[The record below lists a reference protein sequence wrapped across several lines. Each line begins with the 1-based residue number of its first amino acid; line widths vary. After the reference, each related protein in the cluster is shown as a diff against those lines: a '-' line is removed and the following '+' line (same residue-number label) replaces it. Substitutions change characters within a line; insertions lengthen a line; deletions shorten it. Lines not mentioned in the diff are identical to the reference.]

1 MTELLLYPLNEN
13 RFQLDFK
20 GFFNTKKKNPAKQH
34 LAYLDNVNK
43 FIKLNYNCP
52 DSEKQGTGPGSC
64 GGSKPNNDK
73 KELQPLNTKT
83 ETFNNFKYEM
93 DAFFKI
99 PAQIADSKLIQYNQN
114 ISKHPENIRL
124 EGMRLIH
131 RTGSNNY
138 QKEAREQIIS
148 EITNNTQLGK
158 YLNDKIIAETKA
170 FEENP
175 VRLYRSGKYKN
186 SIIESF
192 TSNPD
197 SAFTTNFDDVPPG
210 NDFHKDYD
218 ELKTDGWKVLS
229 GVLQDARYPE
239 EYEVTLINIDELN
252 KYRNKQKQ
260 NSAYLEDVS
269 DFIKLNYKCKAGT
282 VDDSNKCEPDSDSES
297 SGNEHK
303 NITMFPRS
311 SNNKYENGLE
321 FYARLWKVDPE
332 IYDMIKEK
340 VEGSPEYNLFN
351 KLGDKWLRNV
361 DPEAREDAI
370 SVVQNN
376 KLLKSYLLHEQ
387 FGLDVPEK
395 TTLYRVGRAKTGMTN
410 SFFPNKQVA
419 EAYQKR
425 MGVESIYEYEVPT
438 NEVIPSLSG
447 AGEIWVPGDVE
458 SIIEKQNATYLADAF
473 ETIKLNYKC
482 PKGTVD
488 DSNKCNTENESLKN
502 DDITVSNKNPIII
515 EKLTDEVIA
524 ALRYYTDEGYRNIN
538 HSLRHDGGESMTPEA
553 TEHME
558 WIDAMFEDKRAILT
572 EGVVYRGYNSFEL
585 SQDDV
590 VGSTIKDPAFVSVSN
605 NESNANI
612 FIDTAKFPVM
622 AEIHIPDGSR
632 GLAIPDSIAT
642 LPVGESEILLPRDSK
657 FKITKS
663 ENKNGIKYITM
674 DLITD
679 RPIKTK
685 QNSAYLDEVAE
696 FIKLNYKCPTG
707 TVDETNACKPTA
719 EQTNE
724 LKNLRLDVNPKNK
737 EHKKPRSTTPDR
749 FFETNLSTNINQEL
763 SSSIT
768 SVIKNAYKN
777 IPELNGVPLKVVN
790 VNEKENRDLENAYA
804 AHDMN
809 KIYLNDKY
817 FSDINEMQEK
827 LTKEVESGFHPKG
840 CNTAESIITHELGHL
855 LFNGMALRG
864 DEKWDNI
871 SELFRK
877 LKTPGNLLKLADM
890 H

>member
-1 MTELLLYPLNEN
+1 
-13 RFQLDFK
+13 
-20 GFFNTKKKNPAKQH
+20 
-34 LAYLDNVNK
+34 
-43 FIKLNYNCP
+43 
-52 DSEKQGTGPGSC
+52 
-64 GGSKPNNDK
+64 
-73 KELQPLNTKT
+73 
-83 ETFNNFKYEM
+83 M

-229 GVLQDARYPE
+229 GVLQSARYPE

-260 NSAYLEDVS
+260 NSAYLEDV
-269 DFIKLNYKCKAGT
+269 
-282 VDDSNKCEPDSDSES
+282 
-297 SGNEHK
+297 
-303 NITMFPRS
+303 
-311 SNNKYENGLE
+311 
-321 FYARLWKVDPE
+321 
-332 IYDMIKEK
+332 
-340 VEGSPEYNLFN
+340 
-351 KLGDKWLRNV
+351 
-361 DPEAREDAI
+361 
-370 SVVQNN
+370 
-376 KLLKSYLLHEQ
+376 
-387 FGLDVPEK
+387 
-395 TTLYRVGRAKTGMTN
+395 TN
-410 SFFPNKQVA
+410 F
-419 EAYQKR
+419 
-425 MGVESIYEYEVPT
+425 M
-438 NEVIPSLSG
+438 
-447 AGEIWVPGDVE
+447 
-458 SIIEKQNATYLADAF
+458 
-473 ETIKLNYKC
+473 KLNYKC

-871 SELFRK
+871 SEVIQEAKDSGELAKVSRYALSEAGNGELSEAASEIFASIFHTKEEDKEPVVKKVRDILFNK
-877 LKTPGNLLKLADM
+877 FNENSAYLADAFKTIKQNYKCPKGTVDDSNKCNPEQEKSNTSDSKSASETFIGFKADHDFSSKKSEILKTPRAKLVSLIDTELDNKLNNLSKQAKILSKSEKHTLSEYSLNEYININEFLTKKIKKHIPNPEELDILYEDAILEQAKENVEKLDNIFKNVSLPENIVSYRGLRDDILVENRELMEALDTPGSEVSFDCFSSSSVM
-890 H
+890 PFVASNFATGYNGRLIELRLPKGSKALYIAEV